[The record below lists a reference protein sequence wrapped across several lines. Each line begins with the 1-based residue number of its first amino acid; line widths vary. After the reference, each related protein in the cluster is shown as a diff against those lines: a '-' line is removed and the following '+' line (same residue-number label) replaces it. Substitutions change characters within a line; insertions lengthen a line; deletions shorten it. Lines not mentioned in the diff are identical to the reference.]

1 MYHNQPFT
9 TLILIL
15 ATASLLCAA
24 TQEDK
29 LAQRV
34 IQTNRAVVGRVASPG
49 SLSWVTK

>member
-34 IQTNRAVVGRVASPG
+34 IQTNRAVVAE
-49 SLSWVTK
+49 